1 MFGVQTLSTHKSLA
15 AKLSSVYFTCVCI
28 LFPHFKVMMQKKL
41 NQQITFSLTHGLL
54 AQKEG
59 MASFLSLSKEIS
71 HLKVHNNGSV
81 YYT

>member
-1 MFGVQTLSTHKSLA
+1 
-15 AKLSSVYFTCVCI
+15 
-28 LFPHFKVMMQKKL
+28 MMQKKL